1 MAASVADTLDD
12 GEAGRSGYRVPAVD
26 KALDVLEFMAS
37 SAETLTQTEIA
48 AGLGRSIHEIY
59 RILLLLEKRGYIF
72 RTQSDRFRLSL
83 KLFELAHMH

>member
-12 GEAGRSGYRVPAVD
+12 GEAGRNGYRVPAVD

-48 AGLGRSIHEIY
+48 AGLG
-59 RILLLLEKRGYIF
+59 
-72 RTQSDRFRLSL
+72 
-83 KLFELAHMH
+83 